1 MTVNLFANVIDWDVV
16 NNLTPEQLDAVAEIL
31 ENVK

>member
-1 MTVNLFANVIDWDVV
+1 MIDWASVIDWDAVDALNDEQVV
-16 NNLTPEQLDAVAEIL
+16 ELNKIL

>member
-1 MTVNLFANVIDWDVV
+1 MIDWSNVIDWDVV
-16 NNLTPEQLDAVAEIL
+16 NNLTDEQVVELNKIL

>member
-1 MTVNLFANVIDWDVV
+1 MMDIDWANVIDWDAVDALTDEQVV
-16 NNLTPEQLDAVAEIL
+16 ELNKIL

>member
-1 MTVNLFANVIDWDVV
+1 MIDWENVIDWDVV
-16 NNLTPEQLDAVAEIL
+16 DNLTDEQVVELNKIL

>member
-1 MTVNLFANVIDWDVV
+1 MENIWENVINWDVV
-16 NNLTPEQLDAVAEIL
+16 DNLSDEQVVELAKIL

>member
-1 MTVNLFANVIDWDVV
+1 MIDWENVIDWDVV
-16 NNLTPEQLDAVAEIL
+16 DSLTDEQVVELNKIL